1 MLASYAFFAFTLGFS
16 WFLLAPLVPT
26 LVGQLHVGLGAV
38 ILFISF
44 YGYAMIFG
52 SLFAGWWVARR
63 GPRRVLVT
71 SVLLSVL
78 GLLLRAWSHS
88 YGLFFVGQGLAAL
101 AYPLLISPIGS
112 ILRMAGI
119 TRRKAATG
127 LTIGSLFFGMSVG
140 AFLGGRLGLP
150 MAFWLGWVLNVL
162 AGIWLVIRAPK
173 KSSLGGKKE
182 SFQVHFHPS
191 SWWLVGFA
199 VASTSVMMGGIATPV
214 LAHMHVAK
222 PEVVGGMLGGL
233 TFLGSGVG
241 ASLFGALGE
250 RGTQGIGLQRM
261 LAVFTWLFLLGV
273 VLEFSGAVSMPIVGL
288 EVLFFLLGA
297 FGNGWYSLA
306 LEESAR
312 TAVDVGNAGLNTAGF
327 SMASNIG
334 VAVIPT
340 YLGVMVFT
348 HAGWW
353 AILTLVLGLLG
364 LWVPFSVK
372 RRVTLGNRPVHTVR
386 R

>member
-182 SFQVHFHPS
+182 SFRVHFRPS
-191 SWWLVGFA
+191 TWWLVGFA

-214 LAHMHVAK
+214 LAHMHVGK